1 MDWEGVEVFRTVN
14 NRFQLWILE
23 AAEIRRRAQRTGNQE
38 EGAFML
44 SHTWDAVLHRLSDR
58 EGQARP
64 ANQGVMSKHAHVS

>member
-1 MDWEGVEVFRTVN
+1 MDWEGAKVFRTVN

-23 AAEIRRRAQRTGNQE
+23 PAEIRRRAQRTGNRE

-64 ANQGVMSKHAHVS
+64 ANQGGTSKPANVS